1 MKNVPLNDLSRL
13 SQDDV
18 RELTRRAESVISSGH
33 FLFGPHTKEFVAHV
47 AGRTSGAE
55 VICVGN
61 GTDALYLALAAL
73 GVGRGSRVA
82 TVSNAGGY
90 ASGAALRLGAM
101 PVIVDN
107 DPATAQMSPESLD
120 QVLGKYGADVV
131 VITHLYGLA
140 SRIEEL
146 VAVCARHGAKV
157 LEDCAQSFG
166 CVVEGKPV
174 GTFGDIAT
182 FSFYPT
188 KNLGALG
195 DAGAVVTKNPGIAA
209 RAQRLAQYG
218 WGERYVVSDP
228 GGFNSRID
236 EIQAA
241 FLNHRIASLDI
252 ENTRRREIVIRY
264 EAACTSGRRMIHSA
278 GPEFIGH
285 LAVMLTD
292 SRSSDQEVFAALG
305 VSTGIHY
312 PVLDHHQPA
321 WKGLIDVDS
330 VPSAEN
336 LVGRILTLP
345 CFPSMTDEEVDQVV
359 CALSALG

>member
-1 MKNVPLNDLSRL
+1 MKTVPLNDLSRL

-18 RELTRRAESVISSGH
+18 LELTRRAESVISSGH
-33 FLFGPHTKEFVAHV
+33 FLFGPHTKEFVTHLA
-47 AGRTSGAE
+47 ARTSGAE

-73 GVGRGSRVA
+73 DVGRGSRVA

-90 ASGAALRLGAM
+90 ASGAALRLGAI
-101 PVIVDN
+101 PVMVDN

-120 QVLGKYGADVV
+120 QVLGDGGADVV

-140 SRIEEL
+140 SRTEEL
-146 VAVCARHGAKV
+146 VAVCVRHGAKV
-157 LEDCAQSFG
+157 VEDCAQSFG
-166 CVVEGKPV
+166 CVVQGKPV

-195 DAGAVVTKNPGIAA
+195 DAGAVVVKDPVIAA

-218 WGERYVVSDP
+218 WGDRYVVSDP

-241 FLNHRIASLDI
+241 FLNYRMLSLDH
-252 ENTRRREIVIRY
+252 ENTRRREIVLRY
-264 EAACTSGRRMIHSA
+264 EAVCTGGRRMVHSA

-285 LAVMLTD
+285 LAVLLTD
-292 SRSSDQEVFAALG
+292 SRASDQQRLAALG

-312 PVLDHHQPA
+312 PVLDHNQPA
-321 WKGLIDVDS
+321 WKGLIDAR
-330 VPSAEN
+330 PAPCAED

-345 CFPSMTDEEVDQVV
+345 CFPTMTNEEVDHVV
-359 CALSALG
+359 GAVSALG

>member
-1 MKNVPLNDLSRL
+1 MKNIPLNDLSRL
-13 SQDDV
+13 SLNDV
-18 RELTRRAESVISSGH
+18 RELTSRAGSVIASGQ
-33 FLFGPHTKEFVAHV
+33 FLFGPQTKEFVSHV
-47 AGRTSGAE
+47 ARRTSGGE
-55 VICVGN
+55 VVCVGN

-82 TVSNAGGY
+82 TISNAGGY
-90 ASGAALRLGAM
+90 ASGAALRLGAI

-107 DPATAQMSPESLD
+107 DPATAQMSPESLN
-120 QVLGKYGADVV
+120 QVLGKQGADVV

-140 SRIEEL
+140 ARVEEL
-146 VAVCARHGAKV
+146 VAICTRHGAKV

-166 CVVEGKPV
+166 CVIDGRPV

-195 DAGAVVTKNPGIAA
+195 DAGAVVMKDSGLAA
-209 RAQRLAQYG
+209 RVQQLAQYG
-218 WGERYVVSDP
+218 WGERYVVSES

-241 FLNHRIASLDI
+241 FLNHRISSLDA
-252 ENTRRREIVIRY
+252 ENIRRREIVLRY
-264 EAACTSGRRMIHSA
+264 EAACIGGRRMVHSA
-278 GPEFIGH
+278 GSEFIGH

-292 SRSSDQEVFAALG
+292 SRSYDQEQLAALG

-321 WKGLIDVDS
+321 WKGLIEVES
-330 VPSAEN
+330 APSAET

-345 CFPSMTDEEVDQVV
+345 CFPSMSDEEVDQVV
-359 CALSALG
+359 GAVSVLR